1 MPNRL
6 KKLHLRDM
14 DKALKPF
21 AKLIPDDVIPR
32 KGWVREIRRA
42 IGMTTLQLAE
52 RMEVTPSTVSA
63 LEKSEA
69 GGAVTLKSLKR
80 AADAL
85 DCELLHVLIPRRPLS
100 AMVESRARLV
110 ARQRVDRVAHTMRLE
125 EQSLTARELEA
136 QYRDLVRELSE
147 HPTKELWDRASAGG

>member
-1 MPNRL
+1 MSNLL
-6 KKLHLRDM
+6 KRLHLRDM

-21 AKLIPDDVIPR
+21 AKLSPDNVVPR
-32 KGWVREIRRA
+32 RGWVREIRRA
-42 IGMTTLQLAE
+42 LGMTTLQLAE

-85 DCELLHVLIPRRPLS
+85 DCELFHVLIPRRPLS

-110 ARQRVDRVAHTMRLE
+110 ARQRVDQVAHMMRLE
-125 EQSLTARELEA
+125 EQSLTARELEV
-136 QYRDLVRELSE
+136 QYRELVRDLSE
-147 HPTKELWDRASAGG
+147 HPTKELWESPGAG